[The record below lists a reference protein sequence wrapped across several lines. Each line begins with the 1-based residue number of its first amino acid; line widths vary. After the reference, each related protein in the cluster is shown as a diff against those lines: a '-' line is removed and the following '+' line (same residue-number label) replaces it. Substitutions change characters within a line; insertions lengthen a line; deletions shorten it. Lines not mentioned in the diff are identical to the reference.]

1 MPAARPCDDRPVND
15 TGPQGLWRRA
25 QHGWPARFPIVQF
38 PNAPLIVA
46 LGASVVGRVTSG
58 TLHDVARVVS
68 LLGLIAWAVLEI
80 VSGVNWLRRLLG
92 AGFLAYLAVRALA

>member
-1 MPAARPCDDRPVND
+1 VND
-15 TGPQGLWRRA
+15 TGPRALWRRA

-46 LGASVVGRVTSG
+46 LVASVVGRLSSG
-58 TLHDVARVVS
+58 TLHDVSRVVS

>member
-1 MPAARPCDDRPVND
+1 VND
-15 TGPQGLWRRA
+15 TATMTLWRRA

-46 LGASVVGRVTSG
+46 LGASVVGHVSSG

-68 LLGLIAWAVLEI
+68 LLGLITWAVMEI
-80 VSGVNWLRRLLG
+80 VSGANWLRRLMG

>member
-1 MPAARPCDDRPVND
+1 MTDIAR
-15 TGPQGLWRRA
+15 TSLWQRA
-25 QHGWPARFPIVQF
+25 QHGWPASFPIVQF

-58 TLHDVARVVS
+58 TLHDGARVVTR
-68 LLGLIAWAVLEI
+68 LGLIAWAVLEI
-80 VSGVNWLRRLLG
+80 ADGANWLRRLLG

>member
-1 MPAARPCDDRPVND
+1 MND
-15 TGPQGLWRRA
+15 TGPRALWRRA

-58 TLHDVARVVS
+58 TLHDVARVVT
-68 LLGLIAWAVLEI
+68 LLGLIAWAVMEI
-80 VSGVNWLRRLLG
+80 ADGANWLRRLLG

>member
-1 MPAARPCDDRPVND
+1 MND
-15 TGPQGLWRRA
+15 TGPRALWRRA

-46 LGASVVGRVTSG
+46 LVASVVGHLSSG
-58 TLHDVARVVS
+58 TLHDIARVVS
-68 LLGLIAWAVLEI
+68 VLGLVTWAALELI
-80 VSGVNWLRRLLG
+80 GGANWVRRLLG

>member
-1 MPAARPCDDRPVND
+1 MND
-15 TGPQGLWRRA
+15 TSTMTLWRRA
-25 QHGWPARFPIVQF
+25 QHGWPARFPVVQF
-38 PNAPLIVA
+38 PNTPLIVA
-46 LGASVVGRVTSG
+46 LVASLVGHFSSG

>member
-1 MPAARPCDDRPVND
+1 VND
-15 TGPQGLWRRA
+15 IDRRALWRRA

-38 PNAPLIVA
+38 PNTPLIVA
-46 LGASVVGRVTSG
+46 LIASIVGHVSSG

-68 LLGLIAWAVLEI
+68 LLGLIAWAVLEV

>member
-1 MPAARPCDDRPVND
+1 MND
-15 TGPQGLWRRA
+15 TGPRALWRRA

-46 LGASVVGRVTSG
+46 LVASVVGHVSSG

-68 LLGLIAWAVLEI
+68 LLGLIAWAVLEV

-92 AGFLAYLAVRALA
+92 AGFLLYLAVRALA

>member
-1 MPAARPCDDRPVND
+1 MTD
-15 TGPQGLWRRA
+15 TGARALWRRA

-46 LGASVVGRVTSG
+46 LVASVVGRVSSG

-92 AGFLAYLAVRALA
+92 AGFLAYLAARALA

>member
-1 MPAARPCDDRPVND
+1 MDDS
-15 TGPQGLWRRA
+15 GPRALWRRA
-25 QHGWPARFPIVQF
+25 QHGWPASFPVVQF

-46 LGASVVGRVTSG
+46 LVASLVGHLSSG

-68 LLGLIAWAVLEI
+68 LLGLIVWAALE
-80 VSGVNWLRRLLG
+80 VASGANWLRRLLG

>member
-1 MPAARPCDDRPVND
+1 MED
-15 TGPQGLWRRA
+15 TGPLALWRRA

-46 LGASVVGRVTSG
+46 LVASIIGHVSSG

-68 LLGLIAWAVLEI
+68 VLGLVTWAALELI
-80 VSGVNWLRRLLG
+80 GGANWVRRLLG

>member
-1 MPAARPCDDRPVND
+1 MED
-15 TGPQGLWRRA
+15 TGPRALWRRA

-46 LGASVVGRVTSG
+46 LVASVVGHLSSG

-68 LLGLIAWAVLEI
+68 LLGLITWAVMEI
-80 VSGVNWLRRLLG
+80 VSGANWLRRLMG